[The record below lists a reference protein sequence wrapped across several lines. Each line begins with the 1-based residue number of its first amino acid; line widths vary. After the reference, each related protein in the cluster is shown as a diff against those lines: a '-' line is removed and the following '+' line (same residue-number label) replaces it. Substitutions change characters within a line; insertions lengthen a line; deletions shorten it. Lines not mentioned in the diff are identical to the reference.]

1 MDLTP
6 DSLHTIL
13 DYIRWGTSRFNGSQ
27 LFFGHGTDNALDE
40 AASLV
45 LHALHLPQDIPQLYL
60 NAHITSK
67 ERKSIIE
74 LLQRRITERQ
84 PAAYLMQQAWFAD
97 LNFYIDER
105 VLVPRSPI
113 AELITDDFHPWLD
126 TQNIHRVLDLGTGS
140 GCIGIAIAYYIP
152 NCIVDLADIS
162 EDALAVARYNVTSF
176 GLEKRVQLYHSDLF
190 TGLPETK
197 YDLIISNP
205 PYVPIAELET
215 LPLEYQK
222 EPTLGL
228 AGGAD
233 GLDMVR
239 NILDVALNYLTLDG
253 TLIVEVGANS
263 TALEQAYPEIPFLWL
278 DFERGGEGVF
288 LLTAKQLAAL

>member
-67 ERKSIIE
+67 ERKAIIE

-140 GCIGIAIAYYIP
+140 GCIGIAIAHYIP

-228 AGGAD
+228 AGGVD
-233 GLDMVR
+233 GLDIVR

-253 TLIVEVGANS
+253 TLIVEVGTNS